1 MASVLSDIVQ
11 YRARSVISRYL
22 HQRGEPKVTQSPV
35 NSSGVQQ
42 LQPNGDNP
50 SGTEV
55 LPSAAHLTATPQFT
69 SPTIES
75 DLAPATEPDN
85 EQSTRT
91 RFPPLPDD
99 YDIHSLNVFDL
110 LDYLSE
116 LSFSRE
122 LKLGTARCYRR
133 WLAAYLED
141 ANHVDAMRVRH
152 WVIPHSPEYYE
163 MLLLTTDQLDTER
176 EAAAATIEKVKPRE
190 DQLDMFSS
198 ESAPSNNLA
207 SKDELAAHF
216 TKDAIQEMM
225 FQSLRIKESS
235 PIAEYDYI
243 SADVTDILCA
253 ALTSKKAS
261 GGYRY
266 KHGELAAALFT
277 GTVMLGLRPR
287 EWQHATYHELY
298 TDPQTLLTLGPVIE
312 VYTLK
317 QEKRRD
323 DNPLREKRLIVLD
336 KFREPEKVFLKG
348 LLTVVHSHDD
358 NMDKML
364 NNIRM
369 TLANVWKKLVKEGK
383 VKQTTSIKKRGRIG
397 GKVGNTEIS
406 DGYGVNLYTARHVFA
421 EEVKRSGLYTRF
433 ELAAMIGHTTTVNQR
448 YYTLGNK
455 RILKTYSHTLPRPW
469 PGDALDIERWC
480 DEVIKKLSPEEIER
494 LRMDGVFYPTSGS
507 AAEIERHD
515 SVEDFYNR

>member
-1 MASVLSDIVQ
+1 MSSVLSDIVQ

-55 LPSAAHLTATPQFT
+55 LPSAAHLTATPQSI

-163 MLLLTTDQLDTER
+163 MLLL
-176 EAAAATIEKVKPRE
+176 
-190 DQLDMFSS
+190 SS
-198 ESAPSNNLA
+198 ESGFANSPENA
-207 SKDELAAHF
+207 EELAAHF
-216 TKDAIQEMM
+216 TKDAIEEMM

-298 TDPQTLLTLGPVIE
+298 TDPLSLITLGPVIE

-323 DNPLREKRLIVLD
+323 DNPLRDKRLIVLD
-336 KFREPEKVFLKG
+336 KFREPEKAFLKG
-348 LLTVVHSHDD
+348 LLTVVHSYDD

-364 NNIRM
+364 TDVRKTIS
-369 TLANVWKKLVKEGK
+369 NVWKKLVKDGK
-383 VKQTTSIKKRGRIG
+383 VKPTSSIKKRGRIG